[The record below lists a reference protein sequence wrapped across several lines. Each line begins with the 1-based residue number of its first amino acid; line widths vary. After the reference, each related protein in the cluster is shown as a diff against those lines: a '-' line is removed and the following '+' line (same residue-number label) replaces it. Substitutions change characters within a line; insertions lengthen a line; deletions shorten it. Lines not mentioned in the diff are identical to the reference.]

1 MNEEELPVL
10 FLTYTYQAALP
21 PLQSTPKTL
30 LFNNNTK
37 TFEEFVA

>member
-1 MNEEELPVL
+1 MNEEELPDLVS
-10 FLTYTYQAALP
+10 TIYKLP
-21 PLQSTPKTL
+21 PIQSTPKKL